1 MAQITKQLTHEILKI
16 EAAGNDFIFFAIEQG
31 VPTAGRI
38 QALCDRHFGIGADG
52 FVVMENIDA
61 THSRWQF
68 FNNDGSHAAMC
79 GNAARA
85 AGAWVKHEGHSFPH
99 HLETGFGEV
108 ILGEHVVREPH
119 GFTARIPYTKQPLH
133 VREIA
138 TDISH
143 DTTGLVAGR
152 ARLVDTGV
160 PHAVLELK
168 QSVLTLAQERRDVL
182 KSLAAKFR
190 WPSEA
195 GKGGS
200 NVTYFSR
207 IETNTGAHGAIESV
221 TFERGVEDLTLACGT
236 GVLAAAL
243 VASGISVEAKTVGWP
258 KSGFEVRTPGATL
271 WVESQD
277 FPSSLTLVGPANI
290 VFSAKLISSR

>member
-1 MAQITKQLTHEILKI
+1 MTTPIKSEIFKI
-16 EAAGNDFIFFAIEQG
+16 EAAGNDFIFFGLEQG

-52 FVVMENIDA
+52 FVVMENIDS

-85 AGAWVKHEGHSFPH
+85 AGAWVKHAGLTFPH

-108 ILGEHVVREPH
+108 ILGEHIVREPH
-119 GFTARIPYTKQPLH
+119 GFTAQIPYVKRPLRL
-133 VREIA
+133 REIA
-138 TDISH
+138 TDVSH
-143 DTTGLVAGR
+143 DTTGMIAGR

-160 PHAVLELK
+160 PHAVVELK
-168 QSVLTLAQERRDVL
+168 ESVLNLAQERREIL

-190 WPSEA
+190 WPKES
-195 GKGGS
+195 GDGGA

-207 IETNTGAHGAIESV
+207 IETNAGSTGAIESV

-243 VASGISVEAKTVGWP
+243 VASGLSPETKTVSWP
-258 KSGFEVRTPGATL
+258 KCGFEVRTPGSTL
-271 WVESQD
+271 WVESLD

>member
-1 MAQITKQLTHEILKI
+1 MTANNKQTGEILKI
-16 EAAGNDFIFFAIEQG
+16 EAAGNDFIFFDCQQG

-52 FVVMENIDA
+52 LVVMENIDS

-85 AGAWVKHEGHSFPH
+85 AGAWVHHAGFKFPH
-99 HLETGFGEV
+99 HLETAFGDV
-108 ILGEHVVREPH
+108 ILGEHVVREPP
-119 GFTARIPYTKQPLH
+119 GFTARVPYGERPLH
-133 VREIA
+133 LRDIA
-138 TDISH
+138 TDILH

-152 ARLVDTGV
+152 ARLIDTGV
-160 PHAVLELK
+160 PHAVVELK
-168 QSVLTLAQERRDVL
+168 ESVLLAAQERRDVL
-182 KSLAAKFR
+182 KSIAAKFR
-190 WPSEA
+190 WPKEA
-195 GKGGS
+195 GDGGA
-200 NVTYFSR
+200 NVTFFSR
-207 IETNTGAHGAIESV
+207 IETNSGGAVESV

-236 GVLAAAL
+236 GVLAAA
-243 VASGISVEAKTVGWP
+243 VVGIGLSLEAKTVSWP
-258 KSGFEVRTPGATL
+258 KAGFEVRTPGTTL

-277 FPSSLTLVGPANI
+277 FPHSLTLVGPANI

>member
-1 MAQITKQLTHEILKI
+1 MREILKI
-16 EAAGNDFIFFAIEQG
+16 EAAGNDFIFFDIQQG
-31 VPTAGRI
+31 VPTSGRI

-52 FVVMENIDA
+52 FVVMENLDA
-61 THSRWQF
+61 SHTRWQF
-68 FNNDGSHAAMC
+68 FNSDGSHAAMC

-99 HLETGFGEV
+99 HLETDFGEV

-119 GFTARIPYTKQPLH
+119 GFTARIPYAKRPLH
-133 VREIA
+133 IREIA
-138 TDISH
+138 TDVSH
-143 DTTGLVAGR
+143 DTTGLIAGS

-160 PHAVLELK
+160 PHAVIELK
-168 QSVLTLAQERRDVL
+168 ESVLTLAQERREVL
-182 KSLAAKFR
+182 KAMAAKFR
-190 WPSEA
+190 WAKEA
-195 GKGGS
+195 AAGGA

-207 IETNTGAHGAIESV
+207 IETKAGAAGSVESV

-243 VASGISVEAKTVGWP
+243 VASGVSPEARTVTWP
-258 KSGFEVRTPGATL
+258 KIGFEVRTPGSTL
-271 WVESQD
+271 WVESED